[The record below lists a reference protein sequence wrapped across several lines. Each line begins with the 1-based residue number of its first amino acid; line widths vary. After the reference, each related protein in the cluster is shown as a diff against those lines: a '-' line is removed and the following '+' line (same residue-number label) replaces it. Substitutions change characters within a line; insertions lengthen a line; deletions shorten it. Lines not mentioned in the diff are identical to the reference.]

1 MRIFSY
7 YAIYFDVILQNYNVK
22 ISISVITTNVQAI
35 VVTVFATIVVLA
47 LVNVVGLEMIA
58 ISLLGVM
65 RNLLLRGYC

>member
-22 ISISVITTNVQAI
+22 ISISVITTNVQAT
-35 VVTVFATIVVLA
+35 VVMVSVTIVVLA

-58 ISLLGVM
+58 ISFLGVI

>member
-58 ISLLGVM
+58 ISFLGVI